1 MDTYIK
7 KTTFNIFASE
17 MTDEDWF
24 SLGKSDAWSGQ
35 SKISPEQD
43 SQAASMYDLGYSEG
57 KTQRSPTQTIKQ
69 ESGVRSQESE
79 FRSQNSEYLN

>member
-1 MDTYIK
+1 MK
-7 KTTFNIFASE
+7 KTTFNTFASE

-24 SLGKSDAWSGQ
+24 SLGKSDAWAGR
-35 SKISPEQD
+35 SKMSPEQD

-69 ESGVRSQESE
+69 ESE
-79 FRSQNSEYLN
+79 FRIQNSEYSNHKSLKSDI